1 MYVTYMK
8 LEHNKQFVAYAHP
21 KVQFVCV
28 ACVYMANVSL
38 HKNKTCGRHN
48 TTKAQ
53 MQIIHLIIQ

>member
-1 MYVTYMK
+1 MYVICMK
-8 LEHNKQFVAYAHP
+8 LEHNKQYVAYAHS

-28 ACVYMANVSL
+28 TCVYMANVSW

-53 MQIIHLIIQ
+53 M